1 MKDNDFT
8 PAEGVTIDNCLRYI
22 AAIEEAT
29 RRDIA
34 LVKKSDR
41 SMTLGL
47 VSSALSNAA
56 DSISKLRKDMEE
68 KGQAPPIT
76 TEQKIMARILFR
88 LALGKDAEIN

>member
-22 AAIEEAT
+22 AAIEEAAK
-29 RRDIA
+29 RDIA
-34 LVKKSDR
+34 LVNKGER
-41 SMTLGL
+41 AMTLGL

-56 DSISKLRKDMEE
+56 ASLNKLRKDMEE